1 MYDRILVPTDGSR
14 SAEAA
19 ARHGIVIAAA
29 FDASVHVISVT
40 GENERSDR
48 LAEAQARDA
57 ISTLEELFEGEL
69 DRSCQS
75 AIEHGSPHE
84 AILSYASE
92 NGIDLIVMG
101 THGRRGLSR
110 VLLGSVTARVIRL
123 SNDPVVAVPPHAMG
137 REREGYERILIP
149 TDGSPAATVAV
160 EHGISIAEPLGA
172 AVRVLCVI
180 EGERGLPPIGDPV
193 RDEAVEIVEAVAE
206 QASDREISLTTHVQ
220 PGIPHEAINNFV
232 SAHGIDLVTMGTHGR
247 SGIRRHL
254 LGSVTERVLRTSD
267 APVLTVRQD
276 TE

>member
-1 MYDRILVPTDGSR
+1 MYDRILVPTDGSP

-19 ARHGIVIAAA
+19 ARHGLVIAKAV
-29 FDASVHVISVT
+29 DASVHVISVA
-40 GENERSDR
+40 GETERTER

-57 ISTLEELFEGEL
+57 ISKLEELIEQES
-69 DRSCQS
+69 DRSCHS
-75 AIEHGSPHE
+75 ALEHGSPYE

-92 NGIDLIVMG
+92 NDIDLIVMG

-110 VLLGSVTARVIRL
+110 VLLGSVTERVIRL
-123 SNDPVVAVPPHAMG
+123 SNDPVLAVPPHAIG
-137 REREGYERILIP
+137 REREGYDKILVP
-149 TDGSPAATVAV
+149 TDGSPGATAAV
-160 EHGISIAEPLGA
+160 EHGIAIAERLGA

-180 EGERGLPPIGDPV
+180 EGERGLPPVGDPL
-193 RDEAVEIVEAVAE
+193 RDEAVEVLEAVSERA
-206 QASDREISLTTHVQ
+206 ADRNVTLTTHVQ
-220 PGIPHEAINNFV
+220 PGTPHEVINEFV
-232 SAHGIDLVTMGTHGR
+232 SAHGIDLITMGTHGR

>member
-19 ARHGIVIAAA
+19 AHHGIVIAEA

-40 GENERSDR
+40 GEKERDER
-48 LAEAQARDA
+48 LAKAQAQDA
-57 ISTLEELFEGEL
+57 ISHLEEVFEQES

-75 AIEHGSPHE
+75 VIEHGSPYE
-84 AILSYASE
+84 AIISYASE
-92 NGIDLIVMG
+92 NDIDLIVMG

-110 VLLGSVTARVIRL
+110 VLLGSVTERVIRL
-123 SNDPVVAVPPHAMG
+123 SNDPVVAVPPHAIG
-137 REREGYERILIP
+137 RERAGYERILIP
-149 TDGSPAATVAV
+149 TDGSPGATAAV
-160 EHGISIAEPLGA
+160 EHGISIAERLGA

-180 EGERGLPPIGDPV
+180 EDELGLPPIGDPL
-193 RDEAVEIVEAVAE
+193 RDEAVEVVDAVAE
-206 QASDREISLTTHVQ
+206 QASGREISLTTHVH

>member
-19 ARHGIVIAAA
+19 ARHGIVIAEA

-40 GENERSDR
+40 GEKERDER
-48 LAEAQARDA
+48 LAKAQAQDA
-57 ISTLEELFEGEL
+57 ISHLEELFEQESDL
-69 DRSCQS
+69 SCQS
-75 AIEHGSPHE
+75 VIEHGSPYE

-92 NGIDLIVMG
+92 NDIDLIVMG

-110 VLLGSVTARVIRL
+110 VLLGSVTERVIRL
-123 SNDPVVAVPPHAMG
+123 SNDPVIAVPPHAIG

-149 TDGSPAATVAV
+149 TDGSPGATAAV
-160 EHGISIAEPLGA
+160 EHGISIAERLGA

-180 EGERGLPPIGDPV
+180 ENEIGLPPLGDPL
-193 RDEAVEIVEAVAE
+193 RDEAVEVVDAVAE
-206 QASDREISLTTHVQ
+206 QAADRDISLSTHVQ
-220 PGIPHEAINNFV
+220 PGIPHEVINNFV

-247 SGIRRHL
+247 SGIRRQL